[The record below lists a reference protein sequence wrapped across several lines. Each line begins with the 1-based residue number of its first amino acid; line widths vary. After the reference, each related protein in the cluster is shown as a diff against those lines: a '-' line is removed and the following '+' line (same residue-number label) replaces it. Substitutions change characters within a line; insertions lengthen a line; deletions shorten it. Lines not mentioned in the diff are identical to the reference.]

1 MRVGVLLA
9 ASVVLAFALSFAR
22 PAHAGSYLDRATVLL
37 DGSRHDLVMLRA
49 RLTDK
54 ELARV
59 VLAVARARS
68 DAAQRMEVP
77 AAVAKAHPHM
87 LLVLAHAERAADAAA
102 QGNFKGAVEHLD
114 GAKLEE
120 KLFRAA
126 LKEAG
131 FPLPAPEARWARLP
145 ASTALPSAP

>member
-1 MRVGVLLA
+1 MRVGALLV
-9 ASVVLAFALSFAR
+9 ASVVLAFMLSFAR

-59 VLAVARARS
+59 IWTVARARS
-68 DAAQRMEVP
+68 DAAQRMDVP
-77 AAVAKAHPHM
+77 PQVAKAHPHM
-87 LLVLAHAERAADAAA
+87 LLVLTHAERAAEAALD
-102 QGNFKGAVEHLD
+102 GNFKAAVEHLD
-114 GAKLEE
+114 GARLEE
-120 KLFRAA
+120 TLFRAA

-131 FPLPAPEARWARLP
+131 FPLPAPSARPPAARRLAP
-145 ASTALPSAP
+145 AAP